1 MSTIIEARTID
12 LAEPVPPIDWVVPD
26 FAARG
31 YLTILAGAAGVG
43 KTTLALQMAA
53 QVGTPE
59 SPALYLDSENGP
71 VQLRRLTEAMAIP
84 SGHVALVDMNGLALT
99 DGAVLDTL
107 RAELLGRG
115 VAALARR
122 GQMGTP
128 LIVFDSLRRFA
139 PGLSENSS
147 DDMAPY
153 IASLTTLARDT
164 QSALVLIHH
173 ASSKP
178 DAPAMRGST
187 AVEDQTDIAF
197 TLGPYKDTLK
207 LQAVKFR
214 PAAQPLPAYYV
225 RESNPLRLA
234 PVDRPVSQT
243 QRDALAQE
251 VVTAL
256 RDGPL
261 TLSDVARAVGREPS
275 DRTVRRALDMLESD
289 GTVSKTPDKLYVV
302 R

>member
-59 SPALYLDSENGP
+59 NPALYMDAENGP
-71 VQLRRLTEAMAIP
+71 VQLRRLTDAMAIP
-84 SGHVALVDMNGLALT
+84 SGHVTLVDMNGLALT

-107 RAELLGRG
+107 KSELLGRG
-115 VAALARR
+115 IATLARR
-122 GQMGTP
+122 RQMGTP
-128 LIVFDSLRRFA
+128 FVVFDSLRRYA

-153 IASLTTLARDT
+153 IASLTTLARET

-187 AVEDQTDIAF
+187 AIEDQADIAF
-197 TLGPYKDTLK
+197 TLGPYKGTLR
-207 LQAVKFR
+207 LQAVKMR
-214 PAAQPLPAYYV
+214 PAAQPLPVYYT

-234 PVDRPVSQT
+234 SVSQPASQT
-243 QRDALAQE
+243 QRDTLAQG
-251 VVTAL
+251 VVAAL
-256 RDGPL
+256 QSGPL

-275 DRTVRRALDMLESD
+275 DRTVRRALDMLES
-289 GTVSKTPDKLYVV
+289 GGIVSKTADKLYVV